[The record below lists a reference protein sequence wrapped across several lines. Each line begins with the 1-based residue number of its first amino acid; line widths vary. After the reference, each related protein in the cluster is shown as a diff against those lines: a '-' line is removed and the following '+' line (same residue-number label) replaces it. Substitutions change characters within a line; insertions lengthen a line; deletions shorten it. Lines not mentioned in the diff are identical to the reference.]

1 MCPEFVKIKCCDHY
15 RENMRSDTHTQTHH
29 TRDSKLSTAV
39 ACPLILDENT
49 SNAALIRLPCIGSDT
64 SNKRL
69 LAATKIFLI

>member
-1 MCPEFVKIKCCDHY
+1 MCSEFVKIKCCDHY

-49 SNAALIRLPCIGSDT
+49 SNAAFDSLALCWIRYKQQTTLGS
-64 SNKRL
+64 N
-69 LAATKIFLI
+69 